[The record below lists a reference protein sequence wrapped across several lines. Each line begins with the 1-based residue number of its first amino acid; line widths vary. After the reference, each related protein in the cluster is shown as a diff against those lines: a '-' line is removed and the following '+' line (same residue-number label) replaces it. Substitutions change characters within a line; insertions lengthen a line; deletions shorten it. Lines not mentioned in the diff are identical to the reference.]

1 MDHDSDNRRLFREAA
16 DLAIR
21 LQDDP
26 ANPELI
32 RQVRDWIA
40 CGPDHRTAWSQVAA
54 IHGMTGKLL
63 AEQQGAG
70 VNRRQLVLG
79 GLAGLG
85 LAAAAAAQGPRLWL
99 RAQADYLTERAATR
113 QIALADGSAML
124 LGPDSAVAVHMG
136 TTTREVELLRGMAF
150 FEIAAKTPRDFAVR
164 AGSSL
169 IEGQDTGF
177 DVSLDADALSVA
189 VRRGAVRVND
199 GTLAAGDWLT
209 LRPGSAPATRGH
221 RDPAQVAVWRQGMLV
236 AEEEAV
242 AVVVSRIARWHRSRV
257 MIADSDLGQR
267 VVSGVFDLGDPAAA
281 LQAAVQPFGGRVRD
295 MGPFLTVIT

>member
-40 CGPDHRTAWSQVAA
+40 RGPDHRTAWGQVSA

-63 AEQQGAG
+63 AGQQDAG
-70 VNRRQLVLG
+70 VNRRQLILG

-85 LAAAAAAQGPRLWL
+85 LAAAAAAQGQRLWM
-99 RAQADYLTERAATR
+99 RARADYLTARADTR
-113 QIALADGSAML
+113 QIALADGSRMM

-136 TTTREVELLRGMAF
+136 TNTREVELLRGMAF
-150 FEIAAKTPRDFAVR
+150 FDIATRTPRDFAVR
-164 AGSSL
+164 AGPSL
-169 IEGQDTGF
+169 IEGHDSGF

-199 GTLAAGDWLT
+199 GTLAAGDWLR
-209 LRPGSAPATRGH
+209 LRPGSAAATRGH

-236 AEEEAV
+236 AEEETV

-257 MIADSDLGQR
+257 MIVDSDLGQR
-267 VVSGVFDLGDPAAA
+267 VVSGVFDLGDSAAA